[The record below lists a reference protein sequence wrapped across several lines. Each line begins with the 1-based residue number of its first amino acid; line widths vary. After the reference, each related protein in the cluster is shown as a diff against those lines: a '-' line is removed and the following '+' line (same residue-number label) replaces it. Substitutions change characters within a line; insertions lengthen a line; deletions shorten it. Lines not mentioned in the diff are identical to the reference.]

1 MAGWSRIAA
10 GALALAAGLAAC
22 GGSGGTGG
30 TPKGSPSQQQ
40 PNQVE
45 IRNIAFRPAQVT
57 VAAGTVVTWTNK
69 EDLPH
74 TVTAGKPDDAPSGE
88 FDAPLETNGSTF
100 TFSFSKAGTFAYYCK
115 VHPQMTGTVTVT

>member
-1 MAGWSRIAA
+1 MAGWIRIAA
-10 GALALAAGLAAC
+10 GGLALAAGLAAC
-22 GGSGGTGG
+22 GGSGDKGG
-30 TPKGSPSQQQ
+30 TPTGSPSQQQ

-45 IRNIAFRPAQVT
+45 VRNIAFRPQE
-57 VAAGTVVTWTNK
+57 VAVKAGTVVTWTNK
-69 EDLPH
+69 DDLPH

-88 FDAPLETNGSTF
+88 FDGPLETNGSTF